1 MSRPAGLLESTEIRT
16 HDKHSKAIRLIVP
29 APSKRKVRR
38 CLRPDSITPS
48 NRRIE
53 TEGGFHDQRTVFY
66 LMDRTSQ
73 RRIRLFIS
81 SYLNRTEK
89 YKRNLREEQ

>member
-1 MSRPAGLLESTEIRT
+1 MFATGFHNPLQ
-16 HDKHSKAIRLIVP
+16 P
-29 APSKRKVRR
+29 P
-38 CLRPDSITPS
+38 
-48 NRRIE
+48 NRNGR
-53 TEGGFHDQRTVFY
+53 GFHDQRTVFY